1 MTSRHPEPSEGKG
14 FRFASLSVTLIAAL
28 FSSVSVAGAQQPIG
42 SVALG
47 DLVQGLG
54 VNTRVLVI
62 GAHPDDEDTYLISWL
77 ARGRHVET
85 AYLSLTRG
93 EGGQNLI
100 GNELGYALGQI
111 RTEELLAARRV
122 DGAHQYFTRAV
133 DFGFSKSVAETA
145 ERWPRELILK
155 DVVAVIR
162 AFRPHV
168 IVSVWTGTE
177 ADGHGHHQ
185 YSGVIAR
192 DAFEAA
198 ADSGRFAT
206 TVGSVLPPWAPSK
219 LYRVARVSGGFSITP
234 DSSKS
239 PGNVKFN
246 VGEYS
251 PLFGRS
257 YAEIAALSRSQHL
270 SQGMGTVLPL
280 GTIWDGLVLD
290 TSRVGATRATDT
302 DIFSG
307 IDTTWARF
315 DGAPLDTLKPQLSR
329 LAGAMATARVVQD
342 VDKPRELVPV
352 LGRVL
357 GIARSAR
364 RGVGC
369 AERQVVRCA
378 AEQADLAMALNT
390 VIDRA
395 SRALILA
402 AGVTIDAQSSREKVA
417 IRDSVDVTVA
427 VYNRGT
433 WNVELVHGAVVVED
447 KSTELGAG
455 GVSILPDSALRLGG
469 RVEMPGV
476 TYPWWLVYGTDERLS
491 LYAMR
496 DSTGEPRA
504 PIVQQMILGDDRV
517 RSSGVDLVLRINGTE
532 VRASASPIT
541 YRFADPARGEQRRPL
556 AGVPR
561 ITTVFQSS
569 VEFIRANRLIDRGIR
584 VEVTSA
590 WSKPDTVNVQLGLP
604 AGLRADSVAKRVV
617 LPPFGKTSVFFRV
630 RGTVKQ
636 DDYRIFGR
644 AVNRTGVFQQGF
656 VDILYDHIRPVRYYQ
671 PPEILLTAVDV
682 NIPANLEVAYV
693 RGVGDNIPRM
703 LEQLEIKSKVIA
715 PDAIPSLDPAAYSTL
730 VIGPRAFE
738 ASEIVAASALAIHD
752 FARRGGTVVVQY
764 SPNIVA
770 PGLLPFPAVFAR
782 PVDRVTDET
791 AVVMFLN
798 PAHRVVNS
806 PNRITAADFAKWGQ
820 ERGLYMPRTFDPRY
834 EAILEI
840 HDQGEPPNYGGIL
853 VAPLGK
859 GTYIYTSLSFFR
871 QLPGGNPGAAR
882 LFVNLLSAGLRRPPT
897 P

>member
-1 MTSRHPEPSEGKG
+1 MR
-14 FRFASLSVTLIAAL
+14 LIAAL
-28 FSSVSVAGAQQPIG
+28 FSSLSIAGAQQPIG
-42 SVALG
+42 AVALG

-54 VNTRVLVI
+54 VSTRVLVI

-133 DFGFSKSVAETA
+133 DFGFSKSVVETA
-145 ERWPRELILK
+145 AKWPRELILR

-185 YSGVIAR
+185 YAGMIAR
-192 DAFEAA
+192 EGFEAA
-198 ADSGRFAT
+198 ADAGRFAT

-219 LYRVARVSGGFSITP
+219 FYRVARVSGGFSTTP
-234 DSSKS
+234 DSSRS

-246 VGEYS
+246 VGEYN

-257 YAEIAALSRSQHL
+257 YAEIAAMSRSQHL
-270 SQGMGTVLPL
+270 SQGMGMVLPL
-280 GTIWDGLVLD
+280 GTIWDGLTLD

-315 DGAPLDTLKPQLSR
+315 DHAPLDTLKPQLSR

-342 VDKPRELVPV
+342 VDKPSELVPV

-357 GIARSAR
+357 GAAR
-364 RGVGC
+364 RARGGVGC
-369 AERQVVRCA
+369 ADTQVVRCPA
-378 AEQADLAMALNT
+378 DRADLAMALNT

-417 IRDSVDVTVA
+417 LRDSVDVTVA
-427 VYNRGT
+427 IYNRGT
-433 WNVELVHGAVVVED
+433 WNVELVDGAVVIED
-447 KSTELGAG
+447 KSSDLGAG
-455 GVSILPDSALRLGG
+455 GVPILPDSALRLGG

-476 TYPWWLVYGTDERLS
+476 TYPWWLVYGTDERLP

-496 DSTGEPRA
+496 DGTGEPRA
-504 PIVQQMILGDDRV
+504 PLVPQMILGDDRV
-517 RSSGVDLVLRINGTE
+517 RSSGVDLVLRINGTD
-532 VRASASPIT
+532 VRASASPIV
-541 YRFADPARGEQRRPL
+541 YRFADPARGEQRHPL

-561 ITTVFQSS
+561 ITTTFQSS
-569 VEFIRANRLIDRGIR
+569 VEYIRANRPVDRSVR

-590 WSKPDTVNVQLGLP
+590 WSKADTVDVQLGLP
-604 AGLRADSVAKRVV
+604 PGLRADSLGKRVV
-617 LPPFGKTSVFFRV
+617 LPPFGKASVFFRI
-630 RGTVKQ
+630 RGTVRQ
-636 DDYRIFGR
+636 NDYRIFGR
-644 AVNRTGVFQQGF
+644 AVNRSAAYQLGF
-656 VDILYDHIRPVRYYQ
+656 VEILYDHIRPVRYYQ
-671 PPEILLTAVDV
+671 PPEIQLAAVDV

-703 LEQLEIKSKVIA
+703 LEQLEIRSKVIA

-738 ASEIVAASALAIHD
+738 ASDVVAASASAIQD

-764 SPNIVA
+764 SPNIDRR
-770 PGLLPFPAVFAR
+770 GLLPFPVTFAR

-791 AVVMFLN
+791 AVVTFLS
-798 PAHRVVNS
+798 PAHRIVNA
-806 PNRITAADFAKWGQ
+806 PNRITAVDFATWGQ
-820 ERGLYMPRTFDPRY
+820 ERGLYMPRAFDPQY
-834 EAILEI
+834 TAIFEI
-840 HDQGEPPNYGGIL
+840 HDQGEPPNRGGIL

-882 LFVNLLSAGLRRPPT
+882 LFVNLLSAGLGSPPT